1 MTDRS
6 RGVRLGRWGSFG
18 LWVLAAVLIVAVA
31 VGDRSVRAQKVE
43 PTDTTAAVGSDG
55 VTRDHGNTEQPP
67 NCSHGEVTLAGGI
80 VKCRRCTQLDHYW
93 SNGACVP
100 KITSAP
106 SDPTCSAAEQLDGYT
121 TYFSSY
127 GGCRPPSCPDG
138 RSPDGFCIP
147 PVVPPQA
154 PSLVLA
160 SDPTPPTDVTADG
173 HNPTDSSGQS
183 VVTWD
188 ASDAAIQNSY
198 TLARYELRYGEVLQ
212 DTINM
217 NRATAI
223 GTFVDLLPDRWL
235 PRDPLNDEEQPV
247 TLSASSLTH
256 TLTSL
261 RLYRLYRIEVRAVY
275 TAPPRVD
282 TGGVIIPQPEKLSE
296 WRHAYTYPT
305 HDPSPITS
313 GELVGVIPIAGF
325 RPADPGVTY
334 SAIGQYRFVQCTDWH
349 LLPAWPRPIRVA
361 ERDRLFHQVRLGLG
375 TWGGAYDNIEVLYN
389 TPRDCSVQEV
399 DEIGDQVADD
409 ETDGEVHLNVVIF
422 AAGGTEMEEHCDQ
435 RHVAGCAYRWP
446 DTAGSTEIRSTKIV
460 LNKNLEY
467 VKNQLTAP
475 CTRAY
480 AVAMHELGHAFG
492 LNDTSTTSTNNSYGE
507 WPTVMSNSAY
517 SNCEP
522 TALDV
527 AAMKAI
533 YQSR

>member
-1 MTDRS
+1 MT
-6 RGVRLGRWGSFG
+6 W
-18 LWVLAAVLIVAVA
+18 
-31 VGDRSVRAQKVE
+31 E
-43 PTDTTAAVGSDG
+43 
-55 VTRDHGNTEQPP
+55 
-67 NCSHGEVTLAGGI
+67 
-80 VKCRRCTQLDHYW
+80 
-93 SNGACVP
+93 
-100 KITSAP
+100 
-106 SDPTCSAAEQLDGYT
+106 
-121 TYFSSY
+121 
-127 GGCRPPSCPDG
+127 
-138 RSPDGFCIP
+138 
-147 PVVPPQA
+147 
-154 PSLVLA
+154 A
-160 SDPTPPTDVTADG
+160 SDT
-173 HNPTDSSGQS
+173 
-183 VVTWD
+183 
-188 ASDAAIQNSY
+188 AIQNSY

-223 GTFVDLLPDRWL
+223 GTFVDLLPDMWL
-235 PRDPLNDEEQPV
+235 PRDTADIMMEAPV
-247 TLSASSLTH
+247 TLSASSLEH
-256 TLTSL
+256 TLTDL

-275 TAPPRVD
+275 TAPPLVAQGD
-282 TGGVIIPQPEKLSE
+282 IVTPQKLSE

-334 SAIGQYRFVQCTDWH
+334 SEIGQYRFVQCTDWS

-361 ERDRLFHQVRLGLG
+361 ERDRLFHQVRLGFG

-389 TPRDCSVQEV
+389 EPRDCTPQEV

-422 AAGGTEMEEHCDQ
+422 AATGTEIDDHCGQDD
-435 RHVAGCAYRWP
+435 VAGCAYRWP

-467 VKNQLTAP
+467 VKKQLTAP
-475 CTRAY
+475 CTEAY

-492 LNDTSTTSTNNSYGE
+492 LNDTGTTSTDDSYGE
-507 WPTVMSNSAY
+507 WPTVMSDSAY
-517 SNCEP
+517 SNCGP